1 MINSVVSSTYDGNLQ
16 NQGEF
21 EGENATVLNESSFR
35 SWNTRNS
42 DCFFLTTS
50 NDGPFNNFG
59 NMDESMPSQ
68 LWSKFE
74 TKNNENSGENR
85 CRM

>member
-68 LWSKFE
+68 L
-74 TKNNENSGENR
+74 
-85 CRM
+85 